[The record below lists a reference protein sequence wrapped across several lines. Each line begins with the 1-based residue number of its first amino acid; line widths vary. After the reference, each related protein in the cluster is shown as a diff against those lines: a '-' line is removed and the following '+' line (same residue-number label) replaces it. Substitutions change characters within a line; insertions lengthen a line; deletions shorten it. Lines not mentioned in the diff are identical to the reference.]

1 MELTLFL
8 ADDIMIRTVLCSWK
22 LRERRKM
29 KKFIQLMQMTTFG
42 RFLLPAGVILLIF
55 GIVSFG
61 SVKDARNF
69 IETQAVISKTELY
82 QEAYTEKGER
92 HEAEYNVFVKYTVDG
107 KEYESELGILSG
119 VKEGDSMKVYYN
131 PADPGE
137 VVQMRNQ
144 AVIPYVAL
152 GVGAVALIG
161 GVLSIVKALQKMKRL
176 EEQEAEW
183 K

>member
-1 MELTLFL
+1 MFL
-8 ADDIMIRTVLCSWK
+8 ADDIIIGKVLSSGT

-29 KKFIQLMQMTTFG
+29 KKFIQLMQMTTLG

-55 GIVSFG
+55 GIVTFG
-61 SVKDARNF
+61 NVKDARNF
-69 IETQAVISKTELY
+69 IETQAVVSKTELY

-92 HEAEYNVFVKYTVDG
+92 HEAEYNVFVKYTVNG

-131 PADPGE
+131 PKDPGE
-137 VVQMRNQ
+137 VVQMKNQ

-152 GVGAVALIG
+152 GVGALAIIG
-161 GVLSIVKALQKMKRL
+161 GVLSVVKALQKLKRL

-183 K
+183 N

>member
-1 MELTLFL
+1 MP
-8 ADDIMIRTVLCSWK
+8 
-22 LRERRKM
+22 RERRKM
-29 KKFIQLMQMTTFG
+29 KKFIQLMQMTTLG
-42 RFLLPAGVILLIF
+42 RFLLPAGIIILIF

-61 SVKDARNF
+61 NIKDARSF

-82 QEAYTEKGER
+82 QEEYTEKGE
-92 HEAEYNVFVKYTVDG
+92 HHPAEYNVFVKYTVNG

-131 PADPGE
+131 PKDPGE
-137 VVQMRNQ
+137 VVQMKNQ

-152 GVGAVALIG
+152 GVGALAIIG
-161 GVLSIVKALQKMKRL
+161 GVLSVVKAVQKMKRM

-183 K
+183 R